1 MGMKAVIKI
10 QQRPFR
16 NDAVRGRLIFIS
28 QNSFLFHSIVEGRIV
43 EGEQKLVLKNQKLK
57 TFSSKNSFWRSSVF
71 LL

>member
-1 MGMKAVIKI
+1 MGMKVVIKI

-43 EGEQKLVLKNQKLK
+43 EGEQKIVLKNE
-57 TFSSKNSFWRSSVF
+57 S
-71 LL
+71 